1 MATTTTS
8 NNRPKANDLDG
19 TVREHAEA
27 SINDVQDLA
36 AATVDHTRE
45 VTTALS
51 RSALSVTRSSE
62 VGAKGVERRHVAAV
76 RQGGCPRGPQRGL
89 RHGRERPRRPAPAGP
104 APCRRRDSRR
114 SLTVASR
121 RWAPLVSDPG
131 RQ

>member
-27 SINDVQDLA
+27 SIKDVQDLA
-36 AATVDHTRE
+36 AATVDHTSE

-62 VGAKGVERRHVAAV
+62 VALKAWSAAMLPLYGRVDARGVLNAGFDMAGSVLDAQRQLAQRLVGAATPAA
-76 RQGGCPRGPQRGL
+76 R
-89 RHGRERPRRPAPAGP
+89 
-104 APCRRRDSRR
+104 
-114 SLTVASR
+114 
-121 RWAPLVSDPG
+121 
-131 RQ
+131 